1 MMVQHFLEQKHPLSP
16 VPDYT
21 EHNKQQPEGSP
32 QARRATGWLFVTKC
46 SRLNADITVIS
57 SATNRDAKPGAKA
70 E

>member
-1 MMVQHFLEQKHPLSP
+1 MVQHFLSRNTHSAQCPTLSP
-16 VPDYT
+16 EY
-21 EHNKQQPEGSP
+21 NKQPPEGSP